1 MVKSKHWTIIEYQ
14 KETSETSFFFVIDNK
29 LNWEDHIMNIA
40 SKIFRG
46 IGTIIKT
53 RDYLN
58 KNCLL
63 AWYNAFIYS
72 YITYCNHIWGA
83 TNKSN
88 LTRLVKL
95 QNKVAR
101 KICHVKSRE
110 SCKPFYKFLGVLP
123 FEIIYHNFIG
133 CYCIGSVLGNS
144 HPWLINFYKKS
155 ELYT

>member
-1 MVKSKHWTIIEYQ
+1 MVKSKHYTIIEYQ
-14 KETSETSFFFVIDNK
+14 KETSETSCCFFVIGNK
-29 LNWEDHIMNIA
+29 LNWKDPIMNIA

-58 KNCLL
+58 KDCLL
-63 AWYNAFIYS
+63 GWYNAFIYS
-72 YITYCNHIWGA
+72 YITYCNHIA
-83 TNKSN
+83 TYKSN

-95 QNKVAR
+95 QNKVVR

-123 FEIIYHNFIG
+123 FEIIYHNLIG
-133 CYCIGSVLGNS
+133 CFLHWFCIGKFPSVIG
-144 HPWLINFYKKS
+144 
-155 ELYT
+155 